1 MYDLIIVGGGP
12 AGVAAGIYAARKKI
26 KTLLIA
32 KSFGGQSTI
41 AAEIN
46 NFIGIKSISGVKLA
60 EALEEHLR
68 AQKEIDIKSGISVS
82 NNIEKK
88 GDIFIIATDSNE
100 KFESKT
106 LLIASGSHYRRLNVP
121 GEKEFEGK
129 GVSYCSVCDA
139 PIFKDKDVAVVG
151 GGNSGLGAV
160 IDLLPYASKIYL
172 IEFNESLKGDPI
184 LQEKISSEGGSPPEA
199 DAPPEHA
206 SGGKNSKKVEIITM
220 AAVQE
225 ILGSDFVN
233 ELKYQDR
240 QSKEIK
246 SLELGGVFVSIGY
259 EPNSDLVKDLV
270 ELNEYKQI
278 VVDHKTQKTSM
289 EGIWAAGDVTDVLY
303 KQNNIAIGDAIK
315 AVLNIYNYLK
325 ILNPKS

>member
-12 AGVAAGIYAARKKI
+12 AAVAAGIYASRKKI

-60 EALEEHLR
+60 EAMEEHLR
-68 AQKEIDIKSGISVS
+68 AQDGIDIKSGISVS
-82 NNIEKK
+82 GLEKK
-88 GDIFIIATDSNE
+88 GDIFMATTDKNE

-106 LLIASGSHYRRLNVP
+106 LLIAVGSRYRRLNVP

-129 GVSYCSVCDA
+129 GVSYCSICDA
-139 PIFKDKDVAVVG
+139 PLFKDKTVAVIG

-160 IDLLPYASKIYL
+160 IDLLPYVPKIYL
-172 IEFNESLKGDPI
+172 IEFTESLKGDQI
-184 LQEKISSEGGSPPEA
+184 LQEKI
-199 DAPPEHA
+199 
-206 SGGKNSKKVEIITM
+206 KNNPKVRIITM

-225 ILGSDFVN
+225 VLGDNFVKG
-233 ELKYQDR
+233 LKYQDR
-240 QSKEIK
+240 QSEEIK
-246 SLELGGVFVSIGY
+246 RIELEGIFVSIGY

-270 ELNEYKQI
+270 ELNKYKQI
-278 VVDHKTQKTSM
+278 IIDHKTQKTSQK
-289 EGIWAAGDVTDVLY
+289 GIWAAGDITDVLY
-303 KQNNIAIGDAIK
+303 KQNNVAIGDGIK
-315 AVLNIYNYLK
+315 AVLNIYDYLRTR
-325 ILNPKS
+325 S